1 MGVCSDSRRKP
12 QSEKISYASAR
23 MKTYKTEEFN
33 REKFITHPSIES
45 NKSEKNNVNK
55 TILTSK

>member
-12 QSEKISYASAR
+12 QNEKIIDSSNR

-33 REKFITHPSIES
+33 RGKFITHPSIGS
-45 NKSEKNNVNK
+45 IKSEKTTTNK

>member
-33 REKFITHPSIES
+33 REIES